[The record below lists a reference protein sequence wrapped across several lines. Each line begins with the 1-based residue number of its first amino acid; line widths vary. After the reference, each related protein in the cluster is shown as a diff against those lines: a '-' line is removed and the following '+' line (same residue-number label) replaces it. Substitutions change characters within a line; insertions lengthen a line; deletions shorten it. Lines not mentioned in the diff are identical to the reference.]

1 MPVAPARLDCVPT
14 DNIETGELKTV
25 FGVTHV
31 RSHNVAEHVGLAATG
46 RTRTCAPKKLEIEIR
61 LGSVVPLKGEL
72 ISDLLD
78 IGRLQT
84 HSIAIVA
91 MAALNINCQAHCIP
105 TPIHGFMIDSIF
117 DRLGTV
123 HRTSSLMVAD
133 PMPRRIPLHRQI
145 IFLSI
150 PYLLFALVLVGIEG
164 ATRLFWPHIPP
175 LDVLIESPAVRPDLA
190 EFKDSPV
197 FVADPLLFWR
207 VRPNLKEV
215 VWDFTVVSTNSQGWR
230 HATDIG
236 RKPPGAFR
244 IVCLGDS
251 VTFGFR
257 VPLVFPDKP
266 HDYARDLLPYPLLLE
281 RRLREINPG
290 KPIDVIPLAV
300 PAYTTYQGLNLLR
313 REIDLLKPDVVTA
326 CFGWNDIC
334 LRPMPDRQSMPIDW
348 AHVAVRSLMC
358 HSQALI
364 HFSRWSRKAKA
375 NRPSPGPPVPRV
387 STQDYVANL
396 LQIANVARARG
407 AEAVLI
413 APVYRD
419 AQANP
424 PEAALIRQYR
434 NALHEAAQA
443 NGVPYIQIEELTETN
458 YPANDNLFGEVIHP
472 NADGHEIMA
481 RELLKFLSAHDMLK
495 SLKVPQSP

>member
-1 MPVAPARLDCVPT
+1 
-14 DNIETGELKTV
+14 
-25 FGVTHV
+25 
-31 RSHNVAEHVGLAATG
+31 
-46 RTRTCAPKKLEIEIR
+46 
-61 LGSVVPLKGEL
+61 
-72 ISDLLD
+72 
-78 IGRLQT
+78 
-84 HSIAIVA
+84 
-91 MAALNINCQAHCIP
+91 
-105 TPIHGFMIDSIF
+105 
-117 DRLGTV
+117 
-123 HRTSSLMVAD
+123 MVAD

-145 IFLSI
+145 IFLSV
-150 PYLLFALVLVGIEG
+150 PYLLFALLLAGIEG
-164 ATRLFWPHIPP
+164 ATRLFLPHIPP
-175 LDVLIESPAVRPDLA
+175 LDVMIESPAVRPDLG

-197 FVADPLLFWR
+197 FMADPLLFWR

-215 VWDFTVVSTNSQGWR
+215 VWDFTVVSTNSQGLR
-230 HATDIG
+230 HETDIG
-236 RKPPGAFR
+236 RKPSGAFR

-266 HDYARDLLPYPLLLE
+266 HDYARDLFPYPLLLE
-281 RRLREINPG
+281 RRLRETNPG

-334 LRPMPDRQSMPIDW
+334 LRPMPDRQSMPVDW
-348 AHVAVRSLMC
+348 AHVTVRSLLC

-364 HFSRWSRKAKA
+364 HFSRWSRSKKTKAD
-375 NRPSPGPPVPRV
+375 RPSAGPPVPRV
-387 STQDYVANL
+387 SMQDYVANL
-396 LQIANVARARG
+396 LEIADVSRARG

-419 AQANP
+419 AQSNP

-434 NALHEAAQA
+434 AALREAAQA
-443 NGVPYIQIEELTETN
+443 REIPYLQIEELTETN
-458 YPANDNLFGEVIHP
+458 YPANDKLFGEGIHP
-472 NADGHEIMA
+472 NATGHEIMA

>member
-1 MPVAPARLDCVPT
+1 
-14 DNIETGELKTV
+14 
-25 FGVTHV
+25 
-31 RSHNVAEHVGLAATG
+31 
-46 RTRTCAPKKLEIEIR
+46 
-61 LGSVVPLKGEL
+61 
-72 ISDLLD
+72 
-78 IGRLQT
+78 
-84 HSIAIVA
+84 
-91 MAALNINCQAHCIP
+91 
-105 TPIHGFMIDSIF
+105 MIDSIF
-117 DRLGTV
+117 DRVGTV

-150 PYLLFALVLVGIEG
+150 PYLLFALALVGFEG
-164 ATRLFWPHIPP
+164 ATRLFLPHIPP

-197 FVADPLLFWR
+197 FMADPLLFWR

-230 HATDIG
+230 HETDIG
-236 RKPPGAFR
+236 RKPSGAFR

-281 RRLREINPG
+281 RRLREMNPG

-334 LRPMPDRQSMPIDW
+334 LRPVPDRQSMPIDW

-396 LQIANVARARG
+396 LQIAALARARG
-407 AEAVLI
+407 AEVVLI

-472 NADGHEIMA
+472 NADGHAIMA

>member
-1 MPVAPARLDCVPT
+1 
-14 DNIETGELKTV
+14 
-25 FGVTHV
+25 
-31 RSHNVAEHVGLAATG
+31 
-46 RTRTCAPKKLEIEIR
+46 
-61 LGSVVPLKGEL
+61 
-72 ISDLLD
+72 
-78 IGRLQT
+78 
-84 HSIAIVA
+84 
-91 MAALNINCQAHCIP
+91 
-105 TPIHGFMIDSIF
+105 
-117 DRLGTV
+117 
-123 HRTSSLMVAD
+123 MVAD

-164 ATRLFWPHIPP
+164 ATRLFWPNIPP
-175 LDVLIESPAVRPDLA
+175 LDVLIESPAVRPDLS
-190 EFKDSPV
+190 EVNHSPV
-197 FVADPLLFWR
+197 FMADPLLFWR

-215 VWDFTVVSTNSQGWR
+215 VWDFTVVSTNSQGLR
-230 HATDIG
+230 HETDIG
-236 RKPPGAFR
+236 RKPSGAFR

-281 RRLREINPG
+281 KQLRETNPG
-290 KPIDVIPLAV
+290 KPIDVVPLAV

-334 LRPMPDRQSMPIDW
+334 LRPKPDRQSMPVDW
-348 AHVAVRSLMC
+348 AHVTVRSLLC
-358 HSQALI
+358 HSQALV
-364 HFSRWSRKAKA
+364 HFSRWFHSKKAKA
-375 NRPSPGPPVPRV
+375 DRPSAGPPVPRV

-396 LQIANVARARG
+396 LEIAAVARARG
-407 AEAVLI
+407 ADAVLI
-413 APVYRD
+413 SPVYRD
-419 AQANP
+419 AQSNP

-458 YPANDNLFGEVIHP
+458 YPANDRLFGEGIHP

-481 RELLKFLSAHDMLK
+481 RKLLKFLSAHDMLR

>member
-1 MPVAPARLDCVPT
+1 
-14 DNIETGELKTV
+14 
-25 FGVTHV
+25 
-31 RSHNVAEHVGLAATG
+31 
-46 RTRTCAPKKLEIEIR
+46 
-61 LGSVVPLKGEL
+61 
-72 ISDLLD
+72 
-78 IGRLQT
+78 
-84 HSIAIVA
+84 
-91 MAALNINCQAHCIP
+91 MAAN
-105 TPIHGFMIDSIF
+105 PI
-117 DRLGTV
+117 RQQ
-123 HRTSSLMVAD
+123 
-133 PMPRRIPLHRQI
+133 IPLHRQI
-145 IFLSI
+145 IFLSV

-164 ATRLFWPHIPP
+164 ATRLFLPHIPP
-175 LDVLIESPAVRPDLA
+175 LDVMIESPAVRPDLG

-197 FVADPLLFWR
+197 FMADPLLFWR

-215 VWDFTVVSTNSQGWR
+215 VWDFTVVSTNSQGLR
-230 HATDIG
+230 HETDIG
-236 RKPPGAFR
+236 RKPSGAFR

-257 VPLVFPDKP
+257 VPLVFADKP
-266 HDYARDLLPYPLLLE
+266 HDYARDLFPYPLLLE
-281 RRLREINPG
+281 RQLRETNPG

-313 REIDLLKPDVVTA
+313 REINLLKPDVVMA

-334 LRPMPDRQSMPIDW
+334 LRPIPDRQSMPVDW
-348 AHVAVRSLMC
+348 PHVIVRSLLC

-364 HFSRWSRKAKA
+364 HFSRWSHSKKARA
-375 NRPSPGPPVPRV
+375 DRPSAGPPVPRV
-387 STQDYVANL
+387 SMQDYVANL
-396 LQIANVARARG
+396 LEIADVSRARG

-419 AQANP
+419 AQSNP

-443 NGVPYIQIEELTETN
+443 NRVPYIQIEELTETN
-458 YPANDNLFGEVIHP
+458 YPANDKLFGEGIHP
-472 NADGHEIMA
+472 NAAGHEIMA